1 MVTIT
6 SDGTNM
12 RAYENGVLKET
23 YKFTPTIQ
31 KTSGH
36 MRIGRDNRS
45 DYTALAGYISD
56 FR

>member
-36 MRIGRDNRS
+36 MRIGRDSRS